1 MSWIK
6 CQVYHAPSSSGGK
19 VWIVPMVNVADWTI
33 AGKISAYKKGFGL
46 NTFAL
51 NNPKDP
57 ATLVAAKLKKG
68 YSYLED
74 VWVESGTFRISR
86 TDPNQNSQQ
95 EDESN
100 LDALEASFGHIE
112 QPDLVIT
119 GDGVFD
125 FKPLAGRT

>member
-6 CQVYHAPSSSGGK
+6 SQVYHAPSSSGGK
-19 VWIVPMVNVADWTI
+19 VWIVPMVNVAYWTI
-33 AGKISAYKKGFGL
+33 AGKMSAYQRGFGL

-86 TDPNQNSQQ
+86 TDPSQNSQQ
-95 EDESN
+95 EDEAVKSHF
-100 LDALEASFGHIE
+100 DALEASFGHIE
-112 QPDLVIT
+112 QPGLVIT

-125 FKPLAGRT
+125 F